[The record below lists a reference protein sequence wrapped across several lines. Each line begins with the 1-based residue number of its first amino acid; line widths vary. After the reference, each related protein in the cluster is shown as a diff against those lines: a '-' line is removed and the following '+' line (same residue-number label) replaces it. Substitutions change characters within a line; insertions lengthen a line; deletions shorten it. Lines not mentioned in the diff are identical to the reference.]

1 MLDSSQTTES
11 QRSAALGDNYV
22 PARHLALVFY
32 DVLLLDG
39 QSLVF
44 DTYEQRRAVLESLI
58 RPVEGYVRV
67 ASDSPAAATDDR
79 GCS

>member
-11 QRSAALGDNYV
+11 QRSAASSGNYV

-32 DVLLLDG
+32 DVLLLNG

-44 DTYEQRRAVLESLI
+44 DTYEQRRAALETLV

-67 ASDSPAAATDDR
+67 ALDRTTAVTDDP